1 MPYVSITR
9 LRIRSDAFVEEFNA
23 QVPIVYAQASEAPG
37 CLAVDLLAD
46 AHHTFWTKS
55 VWVDRAAM
63 RAYMTVGAHG
73 DVMPEL
79 RTWCDEAHVAHWE
92 QQAADLPSWEE
103 AHRRLVDEGRNSAV
117 THPSPG
123 HATRDLAPPG
133 VPS

>member
-23 QVPIVYAQASEAPG
+23 QVPVVYAQASEAPG

-55 VWVDRAAM
+55 VWVDRAAT
-63 RAYMTVGAHG
+63 RAYVTAGAHG
-73 DVMPEL
+73 DVMAEL
-79 RTWCDEAHVAHWE
+79 RNWCDEAHVAHWE
-92 QQAADLPSWEE
+92 QQSVELPSWDV
-103 AHRRLVDEGRNSAV
+103 AHSRLVAEGRNSAV

-123 HATRDLAPPG
+123 HAARDLAPPE

>member
-23 QVPIVYAQASEAPG
+23 QVPIVYAQAAEAPG
-37 CLAVDLLAD
+37 CVAVDLLAD

-79 RTWCDEAHVAHWE
+79 RTWCDEAHVAHTGN
-92 QQAADLPSWEE
+92 S
-103 AHRRLVDEGRNSAV
+103 RRRTFPRG
-117 THPSPG
+117 
-123 HATRDLAPPG
+123 
-133 VPS
+133 